1 VKLLERVQ
9 RRATEMIRGLEHF
22 YGERLKL
29 LFLFSLEKKRV
40 RGDFTVVFQHLKG
53 AHKQEGD

>member
-1 VKLLERVQ
+1 MERVQ
-9 RRATEMIRGLEHF
+9 RRATEMITGLEHF